1 MYNCAL
7 FNIQRAFYDVLTF
20 ETSLEDV
27 VQRLTYCSALD
38 TRVVSYHGVFSQL
51 LVASSVRR

>member
-38 TRVVSYHGVFSQL
+38 TRALSPTMVYS
-51 LVASSVRR
+51 AS